1 MNKFKLCAIGE
12 CMIEIANLSSN
23 NFIQSFAGDT
33 LNFLSYLNKKN
44 INVDYLT
51 SVGKGEINRDFFS
64 LLKLKKISRKLIHV
78 HNYKEI
84 GLYLIKN
91 NKKGEKNFYYWR
103 DDSAAKNYLNE
114 IDYKKLEVVLKKY
127 DYLYFSGITL
137 SIISQNKQKDF
148 CNLIKKLKEY
158 DVKII
163 FDLNIRLKKWL
174 NKKYLNKSMNRFLPY
189 IDILFSTG
197 EDMKNWKSND
207 NLDFFKKFIK
217 SNKIKHAIFRK
228 NASLNYS
235 ILSDQ
240 IFKMTNKI
248 HRRIIDSTG
257 AGDGY
262 NAAYISEFLNS
273 GDVYSSLKES
283 HMLGSKIV
291 MKKGAII

>member
-235 ILSDQ
+235 ILSDK
-240 IFKMTNKI
+240 IFKMTNKV